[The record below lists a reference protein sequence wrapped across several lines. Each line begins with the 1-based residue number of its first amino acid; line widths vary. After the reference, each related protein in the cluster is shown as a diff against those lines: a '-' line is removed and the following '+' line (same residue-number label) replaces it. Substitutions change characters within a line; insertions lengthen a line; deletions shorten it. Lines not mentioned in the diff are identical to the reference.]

1 MTHVA
6 HRLTD
11 IGRAIDRA
19 MLDGRYDEAAALC
32 REILRISPASVR
44 PRCTLAWIC
53 IGRGR
58 LDQVQ
63 SEVTAYMNAAA
74 LSGDLPR
81 AAGQLRLMADATVAS
96 DLRRFIAEQLA
107 RAGYAADAQR
117 IMRDLLGEVGRE
129 TPLSDEEQRRIWQQ
143 VLDAALRDELH
154 DT

>member
-1 MTHVA
+1 
-6 HRLTD
+6 
-11 IGRAIDRA
+11 

-32 REILRISPASVR
+32 REILRISPSSVR

-58 LDQVQ
+58 LDQAQ
-63 SEVTAYMNAAA
+63 SEITAYMNAAA

-81 AAGQLRLMADATVAS
+81 AAAQLRLMSGATAAS

-129 TPLSDEEQRRIWQQ
+129 TPLSDDEQRRIWQR
-143 VLDAALRDELH
+143 VLDAALRAELL
-154 DT
+154 DA